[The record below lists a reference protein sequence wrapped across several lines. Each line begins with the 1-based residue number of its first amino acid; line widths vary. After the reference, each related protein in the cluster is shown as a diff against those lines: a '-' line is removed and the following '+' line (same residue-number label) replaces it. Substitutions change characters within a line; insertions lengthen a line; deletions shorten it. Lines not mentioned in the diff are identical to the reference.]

1 MKTTKSNILSGLT
14 YALSV
19 IGCLSVA
26 SCADNGNYIEKD
38 SSIKSESDNSK
49 YDENNYSFNTIS
61 LWGSEAAVVDK
72 GDYYIFQ
79 GDIHLLKEDLIQ
91 TRGAARIDR
100 RWPNNKVYYS
110 VDGIPAIY

>member
-49 YDENNYSFNTIS
+49 YDENNYSFNTTLIPQH
-61 LWGSEAAVVDK
+61 
-72 GDYYIFQ
+72 YYKIFF
-79 GDIHLLKEDLIQ
+79 LS
-91 TRGAARIDR
+91 T
-100 RWPNNKVYYS
+100 
-110 VDGIPAIY
+110 

>member
-38 SSIKSESDNSK
+38 SSIVSP
-49 YDENNYSFNTIS
+49 
-61 LWGSEAAVVDK
+61 
-72 GDYYIFQ
+72 
-79 GDIHLLKEDLIQ
+79 
-91 TRGAARIDR
+91 R
-100 RWPNNKVYYS
+100 
-110 VDGIPAIY
+110 

>member
-49 YDENNYSFNTIS
+49 YDEN
-61 LWGSEAAVVDK
+61 K
-72 GDYYIFQ
+72 
-79 GDIHLLKEDLIQ
+79 
-91 TRGAARIDR
+91 
-100 RWPNNKVYYS
+100 
-110 VDGIPAIY
+110 

>member
-49 YDENNYSFNTIS
+49 YDENNYSSRKRIHWNQ
-61 LWGSEAAVVDK
+61 
-72 GDYYIFQ
+72 YYCTN
-79 GDIHLLKEDLIQ
+79 L
-91 TRGAARIDR
+91 
-100 RWPNNKVYYS
+100 
-110 VDGIPAIY
+110 